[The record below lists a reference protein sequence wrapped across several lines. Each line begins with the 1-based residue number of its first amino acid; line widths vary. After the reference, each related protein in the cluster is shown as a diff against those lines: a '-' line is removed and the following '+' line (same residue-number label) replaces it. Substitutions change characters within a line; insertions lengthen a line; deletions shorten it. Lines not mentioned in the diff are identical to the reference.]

1 MGKYVQFLLRLDSKM
16 LKQIEIIAQDGKT
29 SEQMRIMLDEWLN
42 QNYPNEDVIELK
54 IQQLKTEIDKLNE
67 FKHNINLI
75 NIDEQEILK
84 TTDQYRIEM
93 MDGVMNMVAIQYIH
107 NTGDDKFYKKWMKT
121 LKFNKKDE
129 LLGYLN
135 KTWNEYGVD
144 GVLKHLHQSEFIKS
158 RTKSLELKARL
169 EQLEYNDFLK
179 THNINL
185 YIEYDAGELPGSS
198 KDYDI
203 YKSNILNR

>member
-1 MGKYVQFLLRLDSKM
+1 MGKYVQFLLRIDPKM

-29 SEQMRIMLDEWLN
+29 SEQMRKMFDEWLN
-42 QNYPNEDVIELK
+42 HNYPDEDVIELK
-54 IQQLKTEIDKLNE
+54 IQQLKTEINKLNE

-75 NIDEQEILK
+75 NINEQEVLK

-129 LLGYLN
+129 LLGYLS
-135 KTWNEYGVD
+135 KIWNEHGVD
-144 GVLKHLHQSEFIKS
+144 GVLKHLHQSKFIKS

-169 EQLEYNDFLK
+169 EQLEYEEFLK

-185 YIEYDAGELPGSS
+185 YNEYDTGELPGSS